1 MYVDWVKSL
10 CNVGVKRFR
19 AEKWLSI
26 SVGVALFTVQ
36 RVMLLRQNVWS
47 SWAKHLYEDR
57 GCTVE
62 AVSLEAA
69 TLEAVSLEALDAVS

>member
-26 SVGVALFTVQ
+26 SVGAALFTVQ
-36 RVMLLRQNVWS
+36 R
-47 SWAKHLYEDR
+47 D
-57 GCTVE
+57 
-62 AVSLEAA
+62 
-69 TLEAVSLEALDAVS
+69 